1 MTTEPAA
8 EPAARRGRK
17 RSEEGRI
24 AILTAAYEQV
34 AEVGYHA
41 LTIEGIA
48 ARAGS
53 SKRTVYRWWS
63 HKADVLLEA
72 LSVKAELRISTTD
85 HGSWAADL
93 SAFLR
98 DSYELGRVPGVAPV
112 LRALMA
118 EAQID
123 PGFGQRFR
131 EGFLARRRAALATLT
146 DRAARRG
153 DLPPIDPGLIADLV
167 FGTIWYWLLA
177 RDEIPA
183 DAPTDAL
190 TALLSARPE
199 ANPGPENRDQDRDQ
213 DDKEQP

>member
-8 EPAARRGRK
+8 PPAARRGRK

-24 AILTAAYEQV
+24 AILTAAYELV
-34 AEVGYHA
+34 TEVGYHS

-72 LSVKAELRISTTD
+72 LSVKADLRVSTAD
-85 HGSWAADL
+85 RGSWAADL
-93 SAFLR
+93 SAFLA
-98 DSYELGRVPGVAPV
+98 DSYTLGRVPTLAPV

-146 DRAARRG
+146 DRAAQRG
-153 DLPPIDPGLIADLV
+153 DLPPVDPELIADMV
-167 FGTIWYWLLA
+167 FGTFWYWLLA
-177 RDEIPA
+177 REEIPA
-183 DAPTDAL
+183 DAPLDAF
-190 TALLSARPE
+190 TALLA
-199 ANPGPENRDQDRDQ
+199 GPTCGKNK
-213 DDKEQP
+213 KEEQV

>member
-1 MTTEPAA
+1 MTTEPAGP
-8 EPAARRGRK
+8 PAPRRGRK
-17 RSEEGRI
+17 RSEEGRL
-24 AILTAAYEQV
+24 AILTAAYELV
-34 AEVGYHA
+34 TEVGYHA

-48 ARAGS
+48 ARSGS

-72 LSVKAELRISTTD
+72 LSVKADLGVSTAD

-93 SAFLR
+93 SAFLA
-98 DSYELGRVPGVAPV
+98 DSHALARVPGLAPV

-123 PGFGQRFR
+123 PGFGRRFR
-131 EGFLARRRAALATLT
+131 DGFLTRRRAALATLT

-153 DLPPIDPGLIADLV
+153 DLPPTDPELIADMV
-167 FGTIWYWLLA
+167 FGTFWYWLLA

-183 DAPTDAL
+183 DVLLDGV
-190 TALLSARPE
+190 TALLA
-199 ANPGPENRDQDRDQ
+199 GPANRDGGMQDSTRD
-213 DDKEQP
+213 K